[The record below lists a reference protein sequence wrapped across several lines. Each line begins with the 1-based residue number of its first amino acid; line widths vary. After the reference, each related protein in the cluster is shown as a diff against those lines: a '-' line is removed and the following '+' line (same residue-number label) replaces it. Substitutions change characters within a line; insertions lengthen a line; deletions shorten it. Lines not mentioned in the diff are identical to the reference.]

1 MMFYV
6 INSLSLSLSLSY
18 PLKISHKRSKFQ
30 TIIYVQVYHICS
42 SVLRPEGVVNIGGK
56 DNLTRAILFIIYA
69 YATDASLPVNGRHR
83 KIRVIKQSIRGFCR
97 YQGKYWMNGS

>member
-1 MMFYV
+1 MNKLYFPQLG
-6 INSLSLSLSLSY
+6 LSLGLGLG
-18 PLKISHKRSKFQ
+18 LGFGL
-30 TIIYVQVYHICS
+30 V
-42 SVLRPEGVVNIGGK
+42 GGK

-97 YQGKYWMNGS
+97 YQVKCWMNGS